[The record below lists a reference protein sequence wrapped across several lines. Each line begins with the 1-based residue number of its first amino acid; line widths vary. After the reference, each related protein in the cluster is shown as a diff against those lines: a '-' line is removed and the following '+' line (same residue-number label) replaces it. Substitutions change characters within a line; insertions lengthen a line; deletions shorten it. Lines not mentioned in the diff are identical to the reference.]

1 MAASTT
7 AQKLKIKE
15 GYTLLTLNA
24 SSDFKINL
32 GVLPARV
39 KISNNAKTFNQVHWF
54 VKNKAQLEEELD
66 SVINLIKD
74 DVVCWIYYPKES
86 SKIQTDLTRDKG
98 WEPLLK
104 HKEMQWISLISFND
118 TWSSFGMRLQNDKD
132 RKKET
137 APKEREIFKYIDPV
151 KKLTFLPEDFSVAL
165 QKAIKEEMF
174 FNSLSFTNRKEYLE
188 WIVSAKKEETRA
200 ARIKESIERLS
211 KGWKNPSNR

>member
-1 MAASTT
+1 MPATST

-24 SSDFKINL
+24 PADFKTNL
-32 GVLPARV
+32 GALPAGV
-39 KISNNAKTFNQVHWF
+39 KFSTTAKTFNQVHWF

-74 DVVCWIYYPKES
+74 DVVCWIYYPKGS

-211 KGWKNPSNR
+211 KSWKNPSNR

>member
-66 SVINLIKD
+66 SVINLIKN
-74 DVVCWIYYPKES
+74 DVVCWIYYPKGS

-151 KKLTFLPEDFSVAL
+151 KKLTFLPEDLSVAL

-200 ARIKESIERLS
+200 ARIKETIDRLS